1 MNSSYPVFDHVFAGA
16 LSLFSQDRWAGQ
28 PNVTKK
34 PEVEIENE
42 RAIGD
47 LVDHMLI
54 DDKIDDL
61 LNHPERVIGALDEP
75 GALPLVPDEPGALPL
90 GPDAPGA
97 LPLVPVDEPDG
108 SDEESSYSSE
118 SVLRK
123 RKSEL
128 HLQIQAGLRATT
140 AITSCQTIEDARKK
154 AKKAHN
160 ALSDAMTTLDML

>member
-1 MNSSYPVFDHVFAGA
+1 MNSSYPVFNHVFAGA

-75 GALPLVPDEPGALPL
+75 GALPLVP
-90 GPDAPGA
+90 
-97 LPLVPVDEPDG
+97 VDEPDG
-108 SDEESSYSSE
+108 SDGESSYSSE

>member
-42 RAIGD
+42 RAIDD
-47 LVDHMLI
+47 LVDHVLI

-61 LNHPERVIGALDEP
+61 LNHPERAIGALDE
-75 GALPLVPDEPGALPL
+75 
-90 GPDAPGA
+90 PGA

-108 SDEESSYSSE
+108 SDGESSYSSE
-118 SVLRK
+118 SMLRK

>member
-34 PEVEIENE
+34 PELEIENE
-42 RAIGD
+42 RAIDD
-47 LVDHMLI
+47 LVDHVLI

-75 GALPLVPDEPGALPL
+75 GALPLVP
-90 GPDAPGA
+90 
-97 LPLVPVDEPDG
+97 VDEPDG
-108 SDEESSYSSE
+108 SDGESSYSSE

>member
-42 RAIGD
+42 RAIAD
-47 LVDHMLI
+47 LVDHRLI

-61 LNHPERVIGALDEP
+61 LNHPERVIGALDE
-75 GALPLVPDEPGALPL
+75 
-90 GPDAPGA
+90 PGA

>member
-34 PEVEIENE
+34 PELEIENE
-42 RAIGD
+42 RAIDD
-47 LVDHMLI
+47 LVDHVLI

-75 GALPLVPDEPGALPL
+75 GALPLVPVE
-90 GPDAPGA
+90 PGA

-108 SDEESSYSSE
+108 SDGESSYSSE